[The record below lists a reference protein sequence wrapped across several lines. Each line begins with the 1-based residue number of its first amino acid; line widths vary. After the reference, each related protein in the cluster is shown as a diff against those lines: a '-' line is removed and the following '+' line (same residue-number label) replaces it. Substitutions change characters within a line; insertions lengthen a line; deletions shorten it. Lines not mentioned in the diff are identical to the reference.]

1 MCCNRVLWCSLVK
14 HIFRLRNWRLIMKKL
29 IIILAILNIFSPLHA
44 VVYHFFNGEKLLEAA
59 MEWEKYQ
66 ASSRQADLMV
76 VAEYAG
82 YIGAMFDH
90 LSEKQHICAAEGTTK
105 NDVIKVVTDFVKAK
119 NKGLNLSGSV
129 IIEDALYRYYMCK

>member
-1 MCCNRVLWCSLVK
+1 MEINNEKINYYSCNTKYFFAFACSGISL
-14 HIFRLRNWRLIMKKL
+14 
-29 IIILAILNIFSPLHA
+29 
-44 VVYHFFNGEKLLEAA
+44 FNGEKLLEAA

-66 ASSRQADLMV
+66 ASSRQADLMI

-90 LSEKQHICAAEGTTK
+90 LSEKQHICAVEGTTK
-105 NDVIKVVTDFVKAK
+105 NDVIKVVTDFLKAK